1 MSIRQKF
8 ILVFSYLIWTTPVVI
23 AAAYSAIYGS
33 ISLGYL
39 INLTGFVLVLFII
52 SAPHLFIISVILQ
65 LYARSNCKNLFAFLR
80 FIKEYS
86 DYNNKPVTNILRVF
100 RILDV
105 LTDLVTKV
113 SLLSGRS
120 SEPDFIYD
128 YLFESVSAQTKEK
141 PRLVVKTNQHY
152 KLLHKKLKNTSDFK
166 TAEHYSRSVISF
178 ADSDWNHKGCLVLG
192 TIDTSELESPDL
204 LESPGLS
211 DVLRHITSMFTGTGP
226 SIVVLFPIDETAHS
240 ARNDQSLKRLLQNG
254 SYITETRYF
263 KEVSYRIDKC
273 MFVAGSHKNVSNILE
288 IINDYYAC
296 GEIDRDKTVVLV
308 HSDTMGQYWNIS
320 DNHPLDFNCDIS
332 GFIFKASD
340 NNEYWTDQFINE
352 ENAPEPSRLS
362 AIRSISCGCKQIE
375 NMSTD
380 SIHNFGAPRIQR
392 DRSKNRQKKS

>member
-240 ARNDQSLKRLLQNG
+240 ARNDQSLKRLLQN
-254 SYITETRYF
+254 
-263 KEVSYRIDKC
+263 
-273 MFVAGSHKNVSNILE
+273 
-288 IINDYYAC
+288 
-296 GEIDRDKTVVLV
+296 
-308 HSDTMGQYWNIS
+308 
-320 DNHPLDFNCDIS
+320 
-332 GFIFKASD
+332 
-340 NNEYWTDQFINE
+340 
-352 ENAPEPSRLS
+352 
-362 AIRSISCGCKQIE
+362 
-375 NMSTD
+375 
-380 SIHNFGAPRIQR
+380 
-392 DRSKNRQKKS
+392 

>member
-1 MSIRQKF
+1 MSKRQKF
-8 ILVFSYLIWTTPVVI
+8 KLTISYLIWSTPVVI
-23 AAAYSAIYGS
+23 AAVYSAIYGS

-39 INLTGFVLVLFII
+39 VNLIGLVFALFII
-52 SAPHLFIISVILQ
+52 AAPHLFIISVILR
-65 LYARSNCKNLFAFLR
+65 LYARSNCKNLFVFLR

-86 DYNNKPVTNILRVF
+86 DYKNKPVNNVLRVF

-113 SLLSGRS
+113 NLVSGRS

-141 PRLVVKTNQHY
+141 PRLVVKTGQHY
-152 KLLHKKLKNTSDFK
+152 KLLHQNDRSQRE
-166 TAEHYSRSVISF
+166 EHYSRSVISF
-178 ADSDWNHKGCLVLG
+178 ADSDWNHEGCLVLG

-211 DVLRHITSMFTGTGP
+211 DVLRHVTSMFTGIGP
-226 SIVVLFPIDETAHS
+226 NIVVMFPIDETAHS
-240 ARNDQSLKRLLQNG
+240 ARNDQSLQRLLQTG

-273 MFVAGSHKNVSNILE
+273 MFVAGSHRNVSDIMGV
-288 IINDYYAC
+288 INDYYAC
-296 GEIDRDKTVVLV
+296 GQIDRDKTIVLV

-332 GFIFKASD
+332 GFILKASD
-340 NNEYWTDQFINE
+340 NNDYWVDQFINE

-362 AIRSISCGCKQIE
+362 AIRSISCGCRQIE
-375 NMSTD
+375 NMQTD
-380 SIHNFGAPRIQR
+380 SIHNFGASRIQR
-392 DRSKNRQKKS
+392 DIVNSRQKKS

>member
-1 MSIRQKF
+1 MSRRQKC
-8 ILVFSYLIWTTPVVI
+8 ILFLSYLVWTAPVVI
-23 AAAYSAIYGS
+23 VLTSAVMHGS
-33 ISLGYL
+33 VSLSYL
-39 INLTGFVLVLFII
+39 INLTGFVFVLFVIA
-52 SAPHLFIISVILQ
+52 APHLFIVSMILR
-65 LYARSNCKNLFAFLR
+65 LYARSNCKNLFVFLR
-80 FIKEYS
+80 FIKEYG
-86 DYNNKPVTNILRVF
+86 DYNNKPVTNVF
-100 RILDV
+100 RVLRIIDF

-120 SEPDFIYD
+120 GELDFIYD
-128 YLFESVSAQTKEK
+128 YLFESVSAQKKEK

-211 DVLRHITSMFTGTGP
+211 DVLRHITSMFTGIGP
-226 SIVVLFPIDETAHS
+226 SIVVLFPIDETARS
-240 ARNDQSLKRLLQNG
+240 ARNDQSLQRLLQTG

-273 MFVAGSHKNVSNILE
+273 MFVAGSHRNVSDIMGV
-288 IINDYYAC
+288 INDYYAC
-296 GEIDRDKTVVLV
+296 GQIDRDKTVVLV

-332 GFIFKASD
+332 GFILKASD

-380 SIHNFGAPRIQR
+380 SIHNFGEPRIQK
-392 DRSKNRQKKS
+392 DRAKNR

>member
-1 MSIRQKF
+1 MSKRQKF
-8 ILVFSYLIWTTPVVI
+8 ILTISYLIWSTPVVI
-23 AAAYSAIYGS
+23 VAAYSAIYGS

-39 INLTGFVLVLFII
+39 INLTGFVFVLFVIA
-52 SAPHLFIISVILQ
+52 APHLFIVSMILR
-65 LYARSNCKNLFAFLR
+65 LYARSNCKNLFVFLR
-80 FIKEYS
+80 FIKEYG
-86 DYNNKPVTNILRVF
+86 DYNNKPVTNMFRVLRIIDF
-100 RILDV
+100 

-141 PRLVVKTNQHY
+141 PRLVVRTNQHY

-178 ADSDWNHKGCLVLG
+178 ADSDWNHEGCLVLG
-192 TIDTSELESPDL
+192 TIDTSELESPNL

-211 DVLRHITSMFTGTGP
+211 DVLRHITSMFTGIGP
-226 SIVVLFPIDETAHS
+226 SIVVLFPIDETARS
-240 ARNDQSLKRLLQNG
+240 ARNDQSLQRLLQTG

-273 MFVAGSHKNVSNILE
+273 MFVAGSHRNVSDIMGV
-288 IINDYYAC
+288 INDYYAC
-296 GEIDRDKTVVLV
+296 GQIDRDKTVVLV

-332 GFIFKASD
+332 GFILKASD

-380 SIHNFGAPRIQR
+380 SIHNFGEPRIQK
-392 DRSKNRQKKS
+392 DRAKNR

>member
-1 MSIRQKF
+1 MSRRQKC
-8 ILVFSYLIWTTPVVI
+8 IIVLSYLVWTAPVVI
-23 AAAYSAIYGS
+23 VVVVSVIAHKGIS
-33 ISLGYL
+33 IDQILD
-39 INLTGFVLVLFII
+39 LTGFVFVLFII
-52 SAPHLFIISVILQ
+52 TAPHLFIISTILQ

-80 FIKEYS
+80 IIKEYG
-86 DYNNKPVTNILRVF
+86 DYRNKPVTNVLRVF
-100 RILDV
+100 RIIDF
-105 LTDLVTKV
+105 LTDLVTKF
-113 SLLSGRS
+113 SITSSRS

-141 PRLVVKTNQHY
+141 PRLVVRTNHHY

-178 ADSDWNHKGCLVLG
+178 ADSDWNHEGCLVLG

-211 DVLRHITSMFTGTGP
+211 DALRHVTSMFTGTGP

-240 ARNDQSLKRLLQNG
+240 ARNDQSLQRLLQTG

-273 MFVAGSHKNVSNILE
+273 MFVAGSHRNVSDIMGV
-288 IINDYYAC
+288 INDYYAC
-296 GEIDRDKTVVLV
+296 GQIDRDKTVVLV

-332 GFIFKASD
+332 GFILKASD

-380 SIHNFGAPRIQR
+380 SIHNFGEPRIQK
-392 DRSKNRQKKS
+392 DRAKNR

>member
-1 MSIRQKF
+1 MSRRQKC
-8 ILVFSYLIWTTPVVI
+8 ILVLSYLIWTAPVVI

-120 SEPDFIYD
+120 SKPDLMYD
-128 YLFESVSAQTKEK
+128 YLFESVSDQAKEK
-141 PRLVVKTNQHY
+141 PQLVVKTGRHY
-152 KLLHKKLKNTSDFK
+152 KLPHWNSKITTDSKSVGQ
-166 TAEHYSRSVISF
+166 HSRSVISF
-178 ADSDWNHKGCLVLG
+178 ADSNWNHEGCLVSG
-192 TIDTSELESPDL
+192 TIDTSG

-211 DVLRHITSMFTGTGP
+211 DTLRHITSMFTGIGP
-226 SIVVLFPIDETAHS
+226 SIVVLFPLDEDAHS
-240 ARNDQSLKRLLQNG
+240 ERNDQSLRRLLQTG

-273 MFVAGSHKNVSNILE
+273 MFVAGSHRNISDILGV
-288 IINDYYAC
+288 INNYYAC
-296 GEIDRDKTVVLV
+296 GQIDRDKTVVLV
-308 HSDTMGQYWNIS
+308 HSDTMGHYWNIS

-332 GFIFKASD
+332 GSILRASD
-340 NNEYWTDQFINE
+340 DNDYWINQFINE
-352 ENAPEPSRLS
+352 ENVPEPSRLS
-362 AIRSISCGCKQIE
+362 AIRSISCGCRQIE
-375 NMSTD
+375 NMQTD

>member
-1 MSIRQKF
+1 MSKRQKF
-8 ILVFSYLIWTTPVVI
+8 ILTISYLIWSTPVVI
-23 AAAYSAIYGS
+23 AAVYSAIYGS

-39 INLTGFVLVLFII
+39 VNLIGLVFALFII
-52 SAPHLFIISVILQ
+52 AAPHLFIISVILR
-65 LYARSNCKNLFAFLR
+65 LYARSNCKNLFVFLR

-86 DYNNKPVTNILRVF
+86 DYKNKPVTNVLRVF

-113 SLLSGRS
+113 NLVSGRS

-141 PRLVVKTNQHY
+141 PRLVVRTNQHY
-152 KLLHKKLKNTSDFK
+152 KLLHKKLKNTSDSK
-166 TAEHYSRSVISF
+166 TTRHYSRSFISF
-178 ADSDWNHKGCLVLG
+178 ADSNWNHEGCLVSG
-192 TIDTSELESPDL
+192 TIDTSK

-211 DVLRHITSMFTGTGP
+211 DALRHVTSMFTGIGP
-226 SIVVLFPIDETAHS
+226 SIVVLFPIDENAHS
-240 ARNDQSLKRLLQNG
+240 ARNDQSLQRLLQTG

-273 MFVAGSHKNVSNILE
+273 MFIAGSHRNVSEILE
-288 IINDYYAC
+288 IINGYYAC
-296 GEIDRDKTVVLV
+296 DQIDRDKTVVLV

-332 GFIFKASD
+332 GFILKASD
-340 NNEYWTDQFINE
+340 DNDYWADQFINE
-352 ENAPEPSRLS
+352 ENSPEPSRLS

-380 SIHNFGAPRIQR
+380 SIHNFGEPRIQK
-392 DRSKNRQKKS
+392 DRAKNG

>member
-1 MSIRQKF
+1 
-8 ILVFSYLIWTTPVVI
+8 
-23 AAAYSAIYGS
+23 
-33 ISLGYL
+33 
-39 INLTGFVLVLFII
+39 LFI
-52 SAPHLFIISVILQ
+52 FI
-65 LYARSNCKNLFAFLR
+65 R

-86 DYNNKPVTNILRVF
+86 DYNNKPVTNVF
-100 RILDV
+100 RVLRIIDF

-113 SLLSGRS
+113 NLVSGRS

-141 PRLVVKTNQHY
+141 PRLVVRTNHHY

-178 ADSDWNHKGCLVLG
+178 ADSDWNHEGCLVLG

-211 DVLRHITSMFTGTGP
+211 DALRHVTSMFTGTGP

-240 ARNDQSLKRLLQNG
+240 ARNDQSLQRLLQTG

-273 MFVAGSHKNVSNILE
+273 MFVAGSHRNVSDIMGV
-288 IINDYYAC
+288 INDYYAC
-296 GEIDRDKTVVLV
+296 GQIDRDKTVVLV

-332 GFIFKASD
+332 GFILKASD

-380 SIHNFGAPRIQR
+380 SIHNFGEPRIQK
-392 DRSKNRQKKS
+392 DRAKNR

>member
-1 MSIRQKF
+1 MSRRQKC
-8 ILVFSYLIWTTPVVI
+8 ILFLSYLVWTAPVVI
-23 AAAYSAIYGS
+23 VLTSAVMHGS
-33 ISLGYL
+33 VSLSYL
-39 INLTGFVLVLFII
+39 INLTGFVFVLFVIA
-52 SAPHLFIISVILQ
+52 APHLFIVSMILR
-65 LYARSNCKNLFAFLR
+65 LYARSNCKNLFVFLR
-80 FIKEYS
+80 FIKEYG
-86 DYNNKPVTNILRVF
+86 DYNNKPVTNVF
-100 RILDV
+100 RVLRIIDF

-120 SEPDFIYD
+120 GELDFIYD
-128 YLFESVSAQTKEK
+128 YLFESVSAQKKEK

-211 DVLRHITSMFTGTGP
+211 DVLRHITSMFTGIGP
-226 SIVVLFPIDETAHS
+226 SIVVLFPIDETARS
-240 ARNDQSLKRLLQNG
+240 ARNDQSLQRLLQTG

-273 MFVAGSHKNVSNILE
+273 MFVAGSHRNVSDIMGV
-288 IINDYYAC
+288 INDYYAC
-296 GEIDRDKTVVLV
+296 GQIDRDKTVVLV

-320 DNHPLDFNCDIS
+320 NNHPLDFNCDIS
-332 GFIFKASD
+332 GFILKASD

-380 SIHNFGAPRIQR
+380 SIHNFGEPRIQK
-392 DRSKNRQKKS
+392 DRAKNR

>member
-1 MSIRQKF
+1 MSRRQKC
-8 ILVFSYLIWTTPVVI
+8 IIVLSYLVWTAPVVI
-23 AAAYSAIYGS
+23 VVVVSVIAHKGIS
-33 ISLGYL
+33 IDQILD
-39 INLTGFVLVLFII
+39 LTGFVFVLFII
-52 SAPHLFIISVILQ
+52 TAPHLFIISTILQ

-80 FIKEYS
+80 FIKEYG
-86 DYNNKPVTNILRVF
+86 DYKNKPVTNVLRVF

-113 SLLSGRS
+113 NLVSGRS

-128 YLFESVSAQTKEK
+128 YLFESVSTQTKEK
-141 PRLVVKTNQHY
+141 PRLVVKTGQHY
-152 KLLHKKLKNTSDFK
+152 KLLHQNDRSQRE
-166 TAEHYSRSVISF
+166 EHYSRSVISF
-178 ADSDWNHKGCLVLG
+178 ADSNWNNEGCLVSG
-192 TIDTSELESPDL
+192 TIDTSK

-211 DVLRHITSMFTGTGP
+211 DVLRHVTSMFTGIGP
-226 SIVVLFPIDETAHS
+226 SIVVLFPIDENAHS

-273 MFVAGSHKNVSNILE
+273 MFIAGSHRNVSEILE
-288 IINDYYAC
+288 IINGYYAC
-296 GEIDRDKTVVLV
+296 DQIDRDKTVVLV

-332 GFIFKASD
+332 GFILKASD
-340 NNEYWTDQFINE
+340 DNDYWADQFINE
-352 ENAPEPSRLS
+352 ENSPEPSRLS

-380 SIHNFGAPRIQR
+380 SIHNFGEPRIQK
-392 DRSKNRQKKS
+392 DRAKNG

>member
-1 MSIRQKF
+1 MSKRQKF
-8 ILVFSYLIWTTPVVI
+8 ILTISYLIWSTPVVI
-23 AAAYSAIYGS
+23 VAAYSAIYGS

-39 INLTGFVLVLFII
+39 INLTGFVFVLFVIA
-52 SAPHLFIISVILQ
+52 APHLFIVSMILR
-65 LYARSNCKNLFAFLR
+65 LYARSNCKNLFVFLR
-80 FIKEYS
+80 FIKEYG
-86 DYNNKPVTNILRVF
+86 DYNNKPVTNMFRVLRIIDF
-100 RILDV
+100 

-113 SLLSGRS
+113 NLLSGRS

-141 PRLVVKTNQHY
+141 PRLVVRTNQHY

-178 ADSDWNHKGCLVLG
+178 ADSDWNHEGCLVLG

-211 DVLRHITSMFTGTGP
+211 DVLRHVTSMFTGIGP
-226 SIVVLFPIDETAHS
+226 SIVVLFPLDEDANS
-240 ARNDQSLKRLLQNG
+240 ARNDQSLQRLLQTG

-273 MFVAGSHKNVSNILE
+273 MFVAGSHRNVSEILE
-288 IINDYYAC
+288 VINDYYAC
-296 GEIDRDKTVVLV
+296 GQIDRDKTIILV

-332 GFIFKASD
+332 GFILKASD

-380 SIHNFGAPRIQR
+380 SIHNFGEPRIQK
-392 DRSKNRQKKS
+392 DRANNR